1 MVRRSMYPIQAE
13 QFQPLSFPGFE
24 HIATSPNAN
33 LPCPPA
39 GKNSFTQS
47 KLQAST
53 SLITQL
59 QQPLAKILYGR
70 RYPNYPAFA
79 TELG

>member
-1 MVRRSMYPIQAE
+1 MARRSMYPIQAE

-53 SLITQL
+53 SLIT
-59 QQPLAKILYGR
+59 
-70 RYPNYPAFA
+70 
-79 TELG
+79 